1 MVIYPNLPPH
11 SSFSKNWANHK
22 KNIFN
27 YYSSLEY
34 FQRKIFHFKGQI
46 LVHVLLITHQSL
58 PSRHLM
64 KPLWNQCIWWQL
76 KDTLNG
82 NIHNAI
88 SFPFNPYIRY
98 ILSNPICLSSYYHQD
113 HCYSPWQI
121 IHRSWFKW
129 DCEKL
134 YRDQILWDISRG
146 ITTDC
151 WWYQRPLYW
160 VQHLT
165 PFLPK
170 QTLKGEA
177 RGCRDDIE
185 LFLRPKFEFKWCW
198 TFSPQDGPM
207 ISLSYMKHDP
217 VQWWGF

>member
-1 MVIYPNLPPH
+1 M
-11 SSFSKNWANHK
+11 
-22 KNIFN
+22 
-27 YYSSLEY
+27 
-34 FQRKIFHFKGQI
+34 
-46 LVHVLLITHQSL
+46 
-58 PSRHLM
+58 
-64 KPLWNQCIWWQL
+64 QL

-82 NIHNAI
+82 NIHDTI
-88 SFPFNPYIRY
+88 SFPFNLYIV
-98 ILSNPICLSSYYHQD
+98 SSPICHGSSYHQD

-121 IHRSWFKW
+121 VHRSWFKW

-177 RGCRDDIE
+177 RGCRDDIK

-198 TFSPQDGPM
+198 TFFPQDGPM
-207 ISLSYMKHDP
+207 ISLSYMKHNPVARLLRKVCAFLSLEITSLHEKVCVTFLLIPAPLSPLYILKVSLDP
-217 VQWWGF
+217 QWETKSVCLWRFC